1 VNEVPELVKVKQ
13 VNEFCTGC
21 FFKWAKY
28 QNFTCSGLQRAQC
41 VAEKII
47 FKAKKPGRA

>member
-13 VNEFCTGC
+13 VNEHCTGC
-21 FFKWAKY
+21 FFKTARN
-28 QNFTCSGLQRAQC
+28 QMCSDLQRAQC
-41 VAEKII
+41 VAERII